1 MKIYAVMVVYNKHL
15 SECPSFCSAKSQ
27 SDVQLLVVDNSTD
40 ESVQNQEEARQAGA
54 WFLSMNGNKG
64 LSKAY
69 NAAFNMLR
77 KKPGDWIVLL
87 DDDTEIPDEYWVKLR
102 MESPDAI
109 LLPVVMTANGKMI
122 SPAEMKHD
130 IPHLVHSTES
140 ITEITGINSGMAIP
154 KRLADSYSYDER
166 LFLDYVDHQF
176 LKDMKNSGEK
186 IKILPTNLKQAFSA
200 DILDLAAA
208 VKRLKIQ
215 KSDLLTYYSTAR
227 WKARYLI
234 FKRKLHLAV
243 QLRYPGVLWN
253 E

>member
-1 MKIYAVMVVYNKHL
+1 MRIYAVMVVYNKHL

-69 NAAFNMLR
+69 NAAFDMLR
-77 KKPGDWIVLL
+77 EKPGDWIVLL

-102 MESPDAI
+102 TESPDAI

-130 IPHLVHSTES
+130 IPHLAQSTES

-154 KRLADSYSYDER
+154 KRLADTYTYDER

-176 LKDMKNSGEK
+176 LKDMKRTGEK
-186 IKILPTNLKQAFSA
+186 IRILPVKLYQEFSA
-200 DILDLAAA
+200 EQTDLESALQ
-208 VKRLKIQ
+208 RLRIQ
-215 KSDLLTYYSTAR
+215 RRDLHAYYGNRS

-234 FKRKLHLAV
+234 FKRKIRLAF
-243 QLRYPGVLWN
+243 QLKKPEVLWHG
-253 E
+253 